1 MREGH
6 SMPRLAWLWCLG
18 LSLNVGFHL
27 RLEVNC
33 GAFSTHLQITITRN
47 NGKGQ
52 WRVAGHVDDSSPLD
66 CFEDG
71 SDWKG
76 PD

>member
-1 MREGH
+1 M
-6 SMPRLAWLWCLG
+6 LG
-18 LSLNVGFHL
+18 FISVWKSIVGL
-27 RLEVNC
+27 
-33 GAFSTHLQITITRN
+33 FSTHLQITITRN

-52 WRVAGHVDDSSPLD
+52 WRVAGHVDNLSPLD

-76 PD
+76 PN